1 MTAHG
6 KYQIF
11 ANTGHFKVNSHLLL
25 LVPNHF
31 IVSHAH
37 LPPLPLNL
45 WPPIVPSL
53 HPAELV
59 DALSA
64 TLLLMLIPFSVS
76 TPTLGKRCCH
86 QTRE

>member
-11 ANTGHFKVNSHLLL
+11 ANTGHFKVNSRLLL
-25 LVPNHF
+25 LVPSHF

-45 WPPIVPSL
+45 LLPIVPTP
-53 HPAELV
+53 HPAKLL

-64 TLLLMLIPFSVS
+64 PVFLRHSF
-76 TPTLGKRCCH
+76 
-86 QTRE
+86 